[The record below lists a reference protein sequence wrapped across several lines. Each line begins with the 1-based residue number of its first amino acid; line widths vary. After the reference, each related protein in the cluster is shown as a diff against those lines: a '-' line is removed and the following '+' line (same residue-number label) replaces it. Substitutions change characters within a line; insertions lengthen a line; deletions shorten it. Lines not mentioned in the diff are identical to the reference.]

1 MRDLTQQL
9 HRRLQAL
16 RQAGRGLRAAFGS
29 RSRCH
34 HGARGSGG
42 DELLMIRRATRGGSW
57 SGHMG
62 FPGGRRDPEDHSNLS
77 CALRETEE
85 ELGVDLSRWGAPLGE
100 LSDVNTGWRK
110 DRPEMLVTPFIFS
123 VSELPE
129 LTPNDEVDD
138 VVWVPLH
145 FLMDE
150 SNREPLEWEWKG
162 QKMETD
168 SYLYDCYR
176 IWGLSL
182 MMIDEMMGLLR
193 PEVRLGRLESS
204 GLVSGSQ
211 FSWPLRKLRVSS
223 INSCTASG
231 RSRLASTSTVS
242 VTVPSR

>member
-9 HRRLQAL
+9 HRRLQGFVKQDVGFVP
-16 RQAGRGLRAAFGS
+16 RSGRAAVAIMVREGQE
-29 RSRCH
+29 
-34 HGARGSGG
+34 AT
-42 DELLMIRRATRGGSW
+42 ELLMIRRATREGDPW

-62 FPGGRRDPEDHSNLS
+62 FPGGRRDPEDRSNFS

-150 SNREPLEWEWKG
+150 GNREPLEWEWKG

-193 PEVRLGRLESS
+193 P
-204 GLVSGSQ
+204 
-211 FSWPLRKLRVSS
+211 
-223 INSCTASG
+223 
-231 RSRLASTSTVS
+231 
-242 VTVPSR
+242 

>member
-9 HRRLQAL
+9 HRRLQGFVK
-16 RQAGRGLRAAFGS
+16 QDAGFEPRSGRAAVAIMVREGQE
-29 RSRCH
+29 
-34 HGARGSGG
+34 AT
-42 DELLMIRRATRGGSW
+42 ELLMIRRATREGDPW

-62 FPGGRRDPEDHSNLS
+62 FPGGRRDPEDRSNFS

-100 LSDVNTGWRK
+100 LSDVKTGWRK
-110 DRPEMLVTPFIFS
+110 ARPEMLVTPFIFS

-150 SNREPLEWEWKG
+150 GNREPLEWEWKG

-182 MMIDEMMGLLR
+182 MMIDEMMDLLR
-193 PEVRLGRLESS
+193 P
-204 GLVSGSQ
+204 
-211 FSWPLRKLRVSS
+211 
-223 INSCTASG
+223 
-231 RSRLASTSTVS
+231 
-242 VTVPSR
+242 

>member
-9 HRRLQAL
+9 HRRLQGFVK
-16 RQAGRGLRAAFGS
+16 QDAGFEPRSGRAAVAIMVREGQE
-29 RSRCH
+29 
-34 HGARGSGG
+34 AT
-42 DELLMIRRATRGGSW
+42 ELLMIRRATREGDPW

-62 FPGGRRDPEDHSNLS
+62 FPGGRRDPEDPSDFS

-129 LTPNDEVDD
+129 LIPNDEVDD

-150 SNREPLEWEWKG
+150 GNREPLEWEWKG

-193 PEVRLGRLESS
+193 P
-204 GLVSGSQ
+204 
-211 FSWPLRKLRVSS
+211 
-223 INSCTASG
+223 
-231 RSRLASTSTVS
+231 
-242 VTVPSR
+242 

>member
-9 HRRLQAL
+9 HRRLHGFVKQD
-16 RQAGRGLRAAFGS
+16 AGFEPRSGRAAVAIMVREGQE
-29 RSRCH
+29 
-34 HGARGSGG
+34 AT
-42 DELLMIRRATRGGSW
+42 ELLMIRRATREGDPW

-62 FPGGRRDPEDHSNLS
+62 FPGGRRDPGDHSNFF

-145 FLMDE
+145 FLLDE
-150 SNREPLEWEWKG
+150 ANREPLEWEWKG
-162 QKMETD
+162 QKMKTD
-168 SYLYDCYR
+168 SYLYASYR

-193 PEVRLGRLESS
+193 S
-204 GLVSGSQ
+204 
-211 FSWPLRKLRVSS
+211 
-223 INSCTASG
+223 
-231 RSRLASTSTVS
+231 
-242 VTVPSR
+242 

>member
-9 HRRLQAL
+9 HRRLQGFVK
-16 RQAGRGLRAAFGS
+16 QDAGFEPRSGRAAVAIMVREGQE
-29 RSRCH
+29 
-34 HGARGSGG
+34 AT
-42 DELLMIRRATRGGSW
+42 ELLMIRRATREGDPW

-62 FPGGRRDPEDHSNLS
+62 FPGGRRDPEDRSNFY

-129 LTPNDEVDD
+129 LIPNDEVDD

-150 SNREPLEWEWKG
+150 ANREPLEWEWKG

-193 PEVRLGRLESS
+193 P
-204 GLVSGSQ
+204 
-211 FSWPLRKLRVSS
+211 
-223 INSCTASG
+223 
-231 RSRLASTSTVS
+231 
-242 VTVPSR
+242 

>member
-9 HRRLQAL
+9 HRRLQ
-16 RQAGRGLRAAFGS
+16 RFVKQDAGFEPRSGRAAVAIMLREG
-29 RSRCH
+29 RE
-34 HGARGSGG
+34 AT
-42 DELLMIRRATRGGSW
+42 ELLMIRRATREGDPW

-62 FPGGRRDPEDHSNLS
+62 FPGGRRDPEDSSNLS

-85 ELGVDLSRWGAPLGE
+85 ELGVDLSLWGAPLGE

-123 VSELPE
+123 VSVLPE

-145 FLMDE
+145 FLMDKG
-150 SNREPLEWEWKG
+150 NREPLEWEWKG

-193 PEVRLGRLESS
+193 S
-204 GLVSGSQ
+204 
-211 FSWPLRKLRVSS
+211 
-223 INSCTASG
+223 
-231 RSRLASTSTVS
+231 
-242 VTVPSR
+242 

>member
-9 HRRLQAL
+9 R
-16 RQAGRGLRAAFGS
+16 RGLQGFVKQDAGFEPRSGRAAVAIMVREGQE
-29 RSRCH
+29 
-34 HGARGSGG
+34 AT
-42 DELLMIRRATRGGSW
+42 ELLMIRRATREGDPW

-62 FPGGRRDPEDHSNLS
+62 FPGGRRDPEDRSNFS

-123 VSELPE
+123 VCELPE

-150 SNREPLEWEWKG
+150 GNREPLEWEWKG

-193 PEVRLGRLESS
+193 P
-204 GLVSGSQ
+204 
-211 FSWPLRKLRVSS
+211 
-223 INSCTASG
+223 
-231 RSRLASTSTVS
+231 
-242 VTVPSR
+242 

>member
-9 HRRLQAL
+9 HRRLQGFVK
-16 RQAGRGLRAAFGS
+16 QDAGFEPRSGRAAVAIMVREGQE
-29 RSRCH
+29 
-34 HGARGSGG
+34 AT
-42 DELLMIRRATRGGSW
+42 ELLMIRRATREGDPW

-62 FPGGRRDPEDHSNLS
+62 FPGGRRDPEDRSNFY

-150 SNREPLEWEWKG
+150 GNREPLEWEWKG
-162 QKMETD
+162 QKMQTD

-193 PEVRLGRLESS
+193 P
-204 GLVSGSQ
+204 
-211 FSWPLRKLRVSS
+211 
-223 INSCTASG
+223 
-231 RSRLASTSTVS
+231 
-242 VTVPSR
+242 

>member
-9 HRRLQAL
+9 HRRLQGFVK
-16 RQAGRGLRAAFGS
+16 QDAGFEPRSGRAAVAIMVREGQE
-29 RSRCH
+29 
-34 HGARGSGG
+34 AT
-42 DELLMIRRATRGGSW
+42 ELLMIRRATREGDPW

-62 FPGGRRDPEDHSNLS
+62 FPGGRRDPEDRSNFY

-150 SNREPLEWEWKG
+150 GNREPLEWEWKG

-193 PEVRLGRLESS
+193 P
-204 GLVSGSQ
+204 
-211 FSWPLRKLRVSS
+211 
-223 INSCTASG
+223 
-231 RSRLASTSTVS
+231 
-242 VTVPSR
+242 

>member
-9 HRRLQAL
+9 HRRLQGFVKQDVGFEP
-16 RQAGRGLRAAFGS
+16 RSGRAAVAIMVREGQE
-29 RSRCH
+29 
-34 HGARGSGG
+34 AT
-42 DELLMIRRATRGGSW
+42 ELLMIRRATREGDPW

-62 FPGGRRDPEDHSNLS
+62 FPGGRRDPEDRSNFS

-85 ELGVDLSRWGAPLGE
+85 ELGVDVSRWGAPLGE
-100 LSDVNTGWRK
+100 LYDVNTGWRK

-150 SNREPLEWEWKG
+150 GNREPLEWEWKG

-193 PEVRLGRLESS
+193 P
-204 GLVSGSQ
+204 
-211 FSWPLRKLRVSS
+211 
-223 INSCTASG
+223 
-231 RSRLASTSTVS
+231 
-242 VTVPSR
+242 

>member
-9 HRRLQAL
+9 HRRLQGFVKQDVGFEP
-16 RQAGRGLRAAFGS
+16 RSGRAAVAIMVREGQE
-29 RSRCH
+29 
-34 HGARGSGG
+34 AT
-42 DELLMIRRATRGGSW
+42 ELLMIRRATREGDPW

-62 FPGGRRDPEDHSNLS
+62 FPGGRRDPEDRSNFS

-129 LTPNDEVDD
+129 LTPNEEVDD

-150 SNREPLEWEWKG
+150 GNREPLEWEWKG

-182 MMIDEMMGLLR
+182 MMIDEMMGLLS
-193 PEVRLGRLESS
+193 P
-204 GLVSGSQ
+204 
-211 FSWPLRKLRVSS
+211 
-223 INSCTASG
+223 
-231 RSRLASTSTVS
+231 
-242 VTVPSR
+242 

>member
-9 HRRLQAL
+9 HSRLQGFVK
-16 RQAGRGLRAAFGS
+16 QDAGFEPRSGRAAVAIMVREGQE
-29 RSRCH
+29 
-34 HGARGSGG
+34 AT
-42 DELLMIRRATRGGSW
+42 ELLMIRRATREGDPW

-62 FPGGRRDPEDHSNLS
+62 FPGGRRDPGDHSNFF

-145 FLMDE
+145 FLMDKG
-150 SNREPLEWEWKG
+150 NREPLEWEWKG

-182 MMIDEMMGLLR
+182 MMIDEMMGLLK
-193 PEVRLGRLESS
+193 P
-204 GLVSGSQ
+204 
-211 FSWPLRKLRVSS
+211 
-223 INSCTASG
+223 
-231 RSRLASTSTVS
+231 
-242 VTVPSR
+242 

>member
-9 HRRLQAL
+9 HRRLQGFVK
-16 RQAGRGLRAAFGS
+16 QDAGFEPRSGRAAVAIMVREGQE
-29 RSRCH
+29 
-34 HGARGSGG
+34 AT
-42 DELLMIRRATRGGSW
+42 ELLMIRRATREGDPW

-62 FPGGRRDPEDHSNLS
+62 FPGGRRDPEDRSNFY

-150 SNREPLEWEWKG
+150 GNREPLEWEWKG

-182 MMIDEMMGLLR
+182 MMIDEMMRLLR
-193 PEVRLGRLESS
+193 P
-204 GLVSGSQ
+204 
-211 FSWPLRKLRVSS
+211 
-223 INSCTASG
+223 
-231 RSRLASTSTVS
+231 
-242 VTVPSR
+242 

>member
-9 HRRLQAL
+9 HRRLQ
-16 RQAGRGLRAAFGS
+16 RFVKQDAGFEPRSGRAAVAIMVREGQE
-29 RSRCH
+29 
-34 HGARGSGG
+34 AT
-42 DELLMIRRATRGGSW
+42 ELLMIRRATREGDPW

-85 ELGVDLSRWGAPLGE
+85 ELGVDLLRWGAPLGE

-123 VSELPE
+123 VSELPA
-129 LTPNDEVDD
+129 LTPNHEVDD
-138 VVWVPLH
+138 VVWVPLY

-193 PEVRLGRLESS
+193 P
-204 GLVSGSQ
+204 
-211 FSWPLRKLRVSS
+211 
-223 INSCTASG
+223 
-231 RSRLASTSTVS
+231 
-242 VTVPSR
+242 